1 MLRSL
6 LLIAVL
12 FFSTSCRRN
21 SNQTWEDVKTAG
33 RNMQRGVES
42 IWGDEYDSR
51 MVSSRDAFVGPG
63 EDEFIPLNDADL
75 RAIAL
80 RGDEPFPQPKG
91 TPGEGG
97 IPHLRN
103 FRKSSNFSA
112 VHFMTDEHILREK
125 SDMQMVQNIV
135 TYLKKNPQSYLL
147 IEGHTDERAPASY
160 NMALGIRRANH
171 VRALVIK
178 NGIDPNRVYTV
189 SHGKEQP
196 LALGHT
202 ADDWKVNRRAE
213 FKIFEK

>member
-1 MLRSL
+1 MLRIFL
-6 LLIAVL
+6 LLTLL

-21 SNQTWEDVKTAG
+21 SSQTWEDVKTAG

-42 IWGDEYDSR
+42 MWGGEYDSR
-51 MVSSRDAFVGPG
+51 MISSRDEFVGPG
-63 EDEFIPLNDADL
+63 EEEFIPLNDADL

-80 RGDEPFPQPKG
+80 RGDESFPQPKA

-97 IPHLRN
+97 VPHLRN
-103 FRKSSNFSA
+103 FSKSSLFSA
-112 VHFMTDEHILREK
+112 VHFVTDEHVLRERT
-125 SDMQMVQNIV
+125 DIQMVQSIV
-135 TYLKKNPQSYLL
+135 AYLKKNSKAYLL
-147 IEGHTDERAPASY
+147 IEGHTDERAPAGY
-160 NMALGIRRANH
+160 NMALGVRRANH
-171 VRALVIK
+171 VRALLIK

-202 ADDWKVNRRAE
+202 PDDWKVNRRAE